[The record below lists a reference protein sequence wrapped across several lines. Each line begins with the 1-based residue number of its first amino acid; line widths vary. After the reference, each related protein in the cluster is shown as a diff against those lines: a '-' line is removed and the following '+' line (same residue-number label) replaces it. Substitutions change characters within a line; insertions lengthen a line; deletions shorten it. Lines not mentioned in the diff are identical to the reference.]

1 MFWFSLLNGALA
13 SFSPFLGM
21 IMVMVFCAKT
31 LGVSIAAPQRV
42 LSPFFVMP
50 LIILILDRSPAT
62 QLMVLDAIFGVGLIA
77 YIFLTILR
85 TNQILSEALLI
96 SMIGVIAYS
105 MVRMLL
111 FGALIA
117 EGFDQ
122 GYELIQ
128 TQMPALLNQE
138 YMDISMRLWKMV
150 LPALWGVGQILALMM
165 GFYLFHRSIKI
176 PFRFEDMRFPVIYNL
191 MIVAILPLYLFE
203 PSRHIFINA
212 LILLCTVPL
221 IQGFASVSTGLA
233 RIFSNG
239 ILRGIIMVFIL
250 LYAFIPL
257 TLIGL
262 ADSWLGIRNINRGGN
277 TA

>member
-1 MFWFSLLNGALA
+1 
-13 SFSPFLGM
+13 
-21 IMVMVFCAKT
+21 MVMVFCAKT
-31 LGVSIAAPQRV
+31 LGVSIASPQRV

-96 SMIGVIAYS
+96 SMIGMIAYS
-105 MVRMLL
+105 MVRMFL
-111 FGALIA
+111 FEALIA

-150 LPALWGVGQILALMM
+150 LPALWGVGQILALMA

-239 ILRGIIMVFIL
+239 ILRGIIMVLIL